1 MTGRWTVE
9 RTSAIYDLRLKDPLC
24 RACMFEGQPVDPDMH
39 AVADHIIALT
49 EQFGDA
55 NLE

>member
-1 MTGRWTVE
+1 
-9 RTSAIYDLRLKDPLC
+9 
-24 RACMFEGQPVDPDMH
+24 MFEGQPVDPDMH

>member
-1 MTGRWTVE
+1 VTGRWTVE

-39 AVADHIIALT
+39 AVADYIIALT